1 MPDNKVKF
9 GLKNAH
15 YAIATVAADGSVT
28 YDTPVAL
35 PGAVNLSMAASGDRS
50 TFYADNV
57 AYWEGARNNGYEGTL
72 ELALVPDE
80 FRQEVLGEYVDKKS
94 VYAEDVNGESK
105 YFALLFQFDGD
116 KTETLHVIYKCLATR
131 PDVASS
137 TITETTEP
145 VTETLNLSATPIYVE
160 ARNKWFVKARTSGKT
175 DAATKAAWFESVY
188 MPDAT
193 A

>member
-28 YDTPVAL
+28 YETPVAL
-35 PGAVNLSMAASGDRS
+35 PGSVSLSMAASGDRS

-72 ELALVPDE
+72 ELALVPDT
-80 FRQEVLGEYVDKKS
+80 FRKDVLGEYVDTNN

-105 YFALLFQFDGD
+105 YFALLFQFEGD

-131 PDVASS
+131 PDVASN

-145 VTETLNLSATPIYVE
+145 VTETLNISATPIYVA
-160 ARNKWFVKARTSGKT
+160 ARNKWFVKARTGGDT
-175 DAATKAAWFESVY
+175 AAETKASWFESVY
-188 MPDAT
+188 LPVAT